1 MWQKDSNKSFLIV
14 LKRSKSLIINAKS
27 KYKMYKV
34 FVNEKKLLVSKYPEN
49 LEKELRYES
58 FTTLEIALDLLENT
72 SVQELNVYGD
82 NLDEIWQEFQKL
94 FRIIEAAGG
103 LVNNPEGKILFIRR
117 LGKWDLPKGKMEKG
131 ESREESA
138 VREIEEETGLSD
150 VELVKF
156 INTTYHIYI
165 ERNGEKIL
173 KCTHWFE
180 MIYDGED
187 TSRPQIEEGITE
199 VAWKTTSEIEN
210 EVFPSTFKNIKLIV
224 KEFWETKKRES

>member
-1 MWQKDSNKSFLIV
+1 
-14 LKRSKSLIINAKS
+14 
-27 KYKMYKV
+27 MYKV
-34 FVNEKKLLVSKYPEN
+34 FVNEKKLLISKHAEE
-49 LEKELRYES
+49 LEKKLVYENY
-58 FTTLEIALDLLENT
+58 TTLEMALDLLENT
-72 SVQELNVYGD
+72 SVQELNIFGE
-82 NLDEIWQEFQKL
+82 NIDEIWSEFQKL

-103 LVNNPEGKILFIRR
+103 LVNNPKGETLFIKR

-138 VREIEEETGLSD
+138 VREIEEETGLKE

-180 MIYDGED
+180 MNFDGED
-187 TSRPQIEEGITE
+187 TSKPQIEEGITE
-199 VAWKTTSEIEN
+199 VAWKNISQIEN
-210 EVFPSTFKNIKLIV
+210 EVFPSTFNHIELIV
-224 KEFWETKKRES
+224 KEFWDSKK

>member
-1 MWQKDSNKSFLIV
+1 
-14 LKRSKSLIINAKS
+14 
-27 KYKMYKV
+27 MYKV
-34 FVNEKKLLVSKYPEN
+34 FVNEKKLLISKHPEE
-49 LEKELRYES
+49 LEKKLGYES

-72 SVQELNVYGD
+72 SVNELNVYGE
-82 NLDEIWQEFQKL
+82 NIDEIWQEFQKL

-103 LVNNPEGKILFIRR
+103 LVLKPEGEMLFIRR

-138 VREIEEETGLSD
+138 VREIEEETGLRD
-150 VELVKF
+150 VELVEF

-180 MIYDGED
+180 MNFNGED
-187 TSRPQIEEGITE
+187 TSKPQIEEGITE
-199 VAWKTTSEIEN
+199 VAWKNTTQIED

-224 KEFWETKKRES
+224 KEFWALKAK

>member
-1 MWQKDSNKSFLIV
+1 
-14 LKRSKSLIINAKS
+14 
-27 KYKMYKV
+27 MYKV

-82 NLDEIWQEFQKL
+82 NLDDIWQEFQKL

-187 TSRPQIEEGITE
+187 TSKPQIEEGITE